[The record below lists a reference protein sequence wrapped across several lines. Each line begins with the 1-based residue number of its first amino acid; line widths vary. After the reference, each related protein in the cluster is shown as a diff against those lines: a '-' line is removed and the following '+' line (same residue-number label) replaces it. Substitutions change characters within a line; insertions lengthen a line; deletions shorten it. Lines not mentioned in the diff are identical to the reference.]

1 VTVHDILEQV
11 IGKIRRDADAR
22 GTILEK
28 QGPGKW
34 RVSGATSV
42 EDFRREYPDLGEIED
57 VDTMG
62 GLLVRELE
70 VVPAA
75 GQSAA
80 FRGLRLT
87 AQAVDDRRVHELLV
101 ETIRKG

>member
-1 VTVHDILEQV
+1 
-11 IGKIRRDADAR
+11 
-22 GTILEK
+22 LEK

-34 RVSGATSV
+34 RVSGATSI
-42 EDFRREYPDLGEIED
+42 EDFRREYAGLGEVSD

-70 VVPAA
+70 IVPTS
-75 GQSAA
+75 GQSAT

-87 AQAVDDRRVHELLV
+87 AQAVDDRRVHELTV
-101 ETIRKG
+101 EAIKK